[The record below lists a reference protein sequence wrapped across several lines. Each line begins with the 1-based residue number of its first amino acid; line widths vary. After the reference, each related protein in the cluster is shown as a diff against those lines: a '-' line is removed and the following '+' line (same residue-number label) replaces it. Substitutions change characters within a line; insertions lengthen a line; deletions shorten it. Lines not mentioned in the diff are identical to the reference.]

1 MKGKEFSIFDP
12 VPSTPVPER
21 SRRVRFPIRS
31 LSIVE
36 GRFWNGAGFFLLFIV
51 LLLFFLLDLLVGS
64 VPISLSQSV
73 STLFHPSSSD
83 PQIASILFQFRI
95 PKAITAVMAGAA
107 LSVAGLQMQTVF
119 RNPIAGPDILGISS
133 GASLGVALFVLSTGW
148 FFKGALLFS
157 MAGSWGIVL
166 AAWLGAGCMML
177 LIVLIA
183 SKLRDLMTVLILGI
197 LISSAI
203 LSIVSVLQYF
213 SSESSLKSFMVWTMG
228 SLGSTT
234 RDQLWVL
241 VPSVLAGLAVALLSA
256 KYLDAFLLGENYAR
270 SMGMNLRLAYLLVFA
285 STSILAGSITAFCG
299 PIGFVGIIVPHLARK
314 FFRSPLH
321 GRLIPSTML
330 LGAVVMLIGDIVSQ
344 LPGYETTLPINSV
357 TALLGIPIV
366 IWIIFQNKKIGSI

>member
-1 MKGKEFSIFDP
+1 M
-12 VPSTPVPER
+12 
-21 SRRVRFPIRS
+21 
-31 LSIVE
+31 
-36 GRFWNGAGFFLLFIV
+36 
-51 LLLFFLLDLLVGS
+51 LLLFFILDLLIGS
-64 VPISLSQSV
+64 VPISLSQSI
-73 STLFHPSSSD
+73 STLFHPATAD
-83 PQIASILFQFRI
+83 PQIAAILFQFRI

-148 FFKGALLFS
+148 IFKGALLFS
-157 MAGSWGIVL
+157 IAGSWGIVL

-213 SSESSLKSFMVWTMG
+213 SSESSLKSFIVWTMG

-241 VPSVLAGLAVALLSA
+241 VPSVLAGLAVAMLSA
-256 KYLDAFLLGENYAR
+256 KFLDAFLLGENYAK

-321 GRLIPSTML
+321 GRLISSTML
-330 LGAVVMLIGDIVSQ
+330 LGAVVMLIGDLISQ

-366 IWIIFQNKKIGSI
+366 IWIIFQNKKIGAL